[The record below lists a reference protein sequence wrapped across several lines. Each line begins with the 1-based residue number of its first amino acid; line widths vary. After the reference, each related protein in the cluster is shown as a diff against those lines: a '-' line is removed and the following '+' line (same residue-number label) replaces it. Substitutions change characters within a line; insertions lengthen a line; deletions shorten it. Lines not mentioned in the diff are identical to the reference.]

1 MEKSLERSYSRISP
15 LSVRSHSS
23 GKLTH
28 TATILQETRLSRSFL
43 KNNAQSYLRLRV
55 TFIQPTTKWKQY
67 ATPQL
72 AGQMDR
78 VMRLVKTSSSE
89 QNAAQAKALNRA
101 IERMVSLV
109 RTGPRLDRGPLVFRS
124 SRML

>member
-1 MEKSLERSYSRISP
+1 MERSYSRISP
-15 LSVRSHSS
+15 LSARSHSS
-23 GKLTH
+23 GKLTP

-55 TFIQPTTKWKQY
+55 TFTQPTTKWKQY

-78 VMRLVKTSSSE
+78 VIRLVKTSSSE

-109 RTGPRLDRGPLVFRS
+109 RREPRLDRGPLVFRS